1 MNTTIKKRIEE
12 INSGRVPEG
21 YEKTSFGIFPCDWEK
36 SKTLKD
42 LGKFGKGRGIPG
54 NKLISEGVPCVG
66 YGDIYMKYNYHFE
79 KAQSFVDEN
88 TAAESQKIRK
98 GTLLFTATGETAEEI
113 GKCVC
118 YNGEEDIYAGGDI
131 ITFVPDRINSMFI
144 AYQQYQN
151 YALRQKAS
159 FGQGHSVVHIQKDR
173 LEKLH
178 IAYPQSSQ
186 EQSRIAEIL
195 MQWDKA
201 IELQEKLIKSYQNL
215 KKYYLSKMFPKKGSL
230 YPEIR
235 FAGFTEPWEVRKLG
249 ELCKITSGFMGDS
262 QLTNGKFRLT
272 KIETISDGFVDESR
286 VGYSDVKPSINY
298 LLKPGDIL
306 YSNINSLS
314 HMGKVAKYQG
324 KSELYHGINLLR
336 LSPNELIKSEFLFQM
351 LNTERKRNW
360 AKSHAN
366 KAVNQASINQTLLA
380 SQEVFVCGLYEQK
393 LIGNYFAN
401 FDNYILFCLNILDKL
416 IKQRKALQQYLLT
429 GIVRV

>member
-88 TAAESQKIRK
+88 TAAESQKICK

-178 IAYPQSSQ
+178 IAYPQSAQ

-201 IELQEKLIKSYQNL
+201 IKLQEKYIKQLELRKKALMQRLLTPKDGWKKLNINMVMKEEIVKSTINNQYPVVSSTTKGLFLQSEYFDKMVASKDNVGYKILKRGQVVLSPQNLWMGNINYNREIEIGIVSPSYKIFSINSDYNEEIIAQILKSDKMLEAYKNSSEQGASIVRRNLDIDLFYQINFYYPKEVEVDIIANTIKSANIEFAFQN
-215 KKYYLSKMFPKKGSL
+215 
-230 YPEIR
+230 
-235 FAGFTEPWEVRKLG
+235 
-249 ELCKITSGFMGDS
+249 
-262 QLTNGKFRLT
+262 
-272 KIETISDGFVDESR
+272 
-286 VGYSDVKPSINY
+286 
-298 LLKPGDIL
+298 
-306 YSNINSLS
+306 
-314 HMGKVAKYQG
+314 
-324 KSELYHGINLLR
+324 
-336 LSPNELIKSEFLFQM
+336 
-351 LNTERKRNW
+351 
-360 AKSHAN
+360 N
-366 KAVNQASINQTLLA
+366 K
-380 SQEVFVCGLYEQK
+380 
-393 LIGNYFAN
+393 
-401 FDNYILFCLNILDKL
+401 LDKL
-416 IKQRKALQQYLLT
+416 IEQRKALQQYLLT